1 MRELV
6 MGFRTSV
13 AVTLVSMALLGAPA
27 LAQRPNT
34 VPPDTCTAKA
44 APPPSMAA
52 WSTPSP
58 LPAARSEADLPK
70 ARLQIG
76 KAVQASFAPVAD
88 VKFRVPPEKADGP
101 ATYGGLY
108 ALTITEQGVYRIAA
122 SAAPWMDVFDGTT
135 PAKSARFGH
144 GPACTGIGKMVEFPL
159 QPGTYLVQ
167 FSESLQPT
175 TEILVVKTGPGDQPP
190 QR

>member
-1 MRELV
+1 ML
-6 MGFRTSV
+6 
-13 AVTLVSMALLGAPA
+13 AAPA
-27 LAQRPNT
+27 FAQRPNT
-34 VPPDTCTAKA
+34 VPPDTCAAKA
-44 APPPSMAA
+44 PPPPSMAA

-58 LPAARSEADLPK
+58 LPAARSEADLPR
-70 ARLQIG
+70 AALQVG
-76 KAVQASFAPVAD
+76 KAVQASFAPVAE
-88 VKFRVPPEKADGP
+88 VKYRVPPEKADGP

-122 SAAPWMDVFDGTT
+122 SAAPWMDVFAGTT
-135 PAKSARFGH
+135 PTKSGRFGH

-167 FSESLQPT
+167 FSESLTPT
-175 TEILVVKTGPGDQPP
+175 TEILVVKTGPDDPPP